1 MINNGNKKNI
11 NNDPSEKDN
20 NSLVI
25 SRISPDKK
33 IENAIEIGDSKG
45 KRKY

>member
-25 SRISPDKK
+25 SRIKMK

>member
-25 SRISPDKK
+25 SRIKMK
-33 IENAIEIGDSKG
+33 IENAIEIGDSKL

>member
-11 NNDPSEKDN
+11 NNDPSEKDH

-33 IENAIEIGDSKG
+33 IENAIEIGESKG